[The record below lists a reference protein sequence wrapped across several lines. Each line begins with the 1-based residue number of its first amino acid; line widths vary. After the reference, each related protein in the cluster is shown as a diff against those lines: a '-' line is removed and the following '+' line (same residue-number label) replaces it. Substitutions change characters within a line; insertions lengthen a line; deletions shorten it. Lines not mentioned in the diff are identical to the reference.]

1 MNATQSAK
9 RVLYAEAVYGQEE
22 IDAVVDVLRNRP
34 HTLMSG
40 PAVHE
45 FEATIAGLFGK
56 STGLMV
62 NSGSSANLLAIAG
75 LSLPVGSEVITP
87 ALTFSTTVAPLLQC
101 GLVPVFVDV
110 ELDTYVVDVDQVEAM
125 IGPQTKA
132 LMIPNLI
139 GNLPDWA
146 SLRSM
151 ADKHNLLVIED
162 SADTVGA
169 LYRGKPTGSLTD
181 ISTTSF
187 YASHVMTAGGFGGMV
202 CVTNPELVEKAQLLR
217 GWGRSSTLVGESEQ
231 IEDRFNIEVDGIPY
245 DNKFVFSAVGFN
257 FLPSEI
263 GAAFGLAQFR
273 KLPRYIQT
281 RIDNFTR
288 LKTFFSEYRNWLI
301 LPKENPDVTT
311 GWLAFPLIVRP
322 EAPFI
327 RRDLQIHF
335 ESHNVQTRTV
345 FTGNIL
351 RQPGFANIERRE
363 RDGGY
368 PNADAVMRGGML
380 LGCHQGIG
388 ADDVDRMCEVFSDF
402 AAKF

>member
-1 MNATQSAK
+1 MK
-9 RVLYAEAVYGQEE
+9 KIFYAEAVYGQEE
-22 IDAVVDVLRNRP
+22 IDAVVDVLKNRP
-34 HTLMSG
+34 HALMSG
-40 PAVHE
+40 PSVRE
-45 FEATIAGLFGK
+45 FEATVAGLFGK

-62 NSGSSANLLAIAG
+62 NSGSSANLLAIASLG
-75 LSLPVGSEVITP
+75 LPAGSEVITP

-110 ELDTYVVDVDQVEAM
+110 DLDTYVVNVEQVEQM
-125 IGPQTKA
+125 IGPNTKA

-139 GNLPDWA
+139 GNLPDWQA
-146 SLRSM
+146 IRAI
-151 ADKHNLLVIED
+151 ADKHGLVVIED

-169 LYRGKPTGSLTD
+169 LFNDQPTGSLTD

-202 CVTNPELVEKAQLLR
+202 CVSNPELVEKAQLLR
-217 GWGRSSTLVGESEQ
+217 GWGRSSSLVGESEK

-257 FLPSEI
+257 FLPSEV
-263 GAAFGLAQFR
+263 GAAFGMAQYQ

-281 RIDNFTR
+281 RIRNFTR
-288 LKTFFSEYRNWLI
+288 LRAFFEKYQDWFV
-301 LPKENPDVTT
+301 LPREDARIKT

-327 RRDLQIHF
+327 RRDVQIHF
-335 ESHNVQTRTV
+335 ESNNVQTRTV

-351 RQPGFANIERRE
+351 RQPGFAGIAHRARAE
-363 RDGGY
+363 GY
-368 PNADAVMRGGML
+368 PNADAVMRGGLL

-388 ADDVDRMCEVFSDF
+388 DAEVDTMCAVFEQF